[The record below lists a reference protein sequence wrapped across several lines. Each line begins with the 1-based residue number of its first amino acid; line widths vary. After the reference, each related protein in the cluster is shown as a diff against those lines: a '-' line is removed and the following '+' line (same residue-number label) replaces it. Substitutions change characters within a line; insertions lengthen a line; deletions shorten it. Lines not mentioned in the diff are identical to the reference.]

1 MANNKENEN
10 RRLIEQTDEIE
21 IESLLNKSR
30 QELKE
35 LAKNLYNGKYQ
46 KNSRQRDKIMQLLVQ
61 QLSSAEAAK

>member
-1 MANNKENEN
+1 MKNKKETKN
-10 RRLIEQTDEIE
+10 RMPIEQFEELE

-35 LAKNLYNGKYQ
+35 LAKNLYDGKYQ

>member
-1 MANNKENEN
+1 MDNKKENKN
-10 RRLIEQTDEIE
+10 RISIEQSDELE

-46 KNSRQRDKIMQLLVQ
+46 KNSRQRDKIMQLVVQ
-61 QLSSAEAAK
+61 QLSSAEAVK

>member
-10 RRLIEQTDEIE
+10 RRLIEQTDELE

>member
-1 MANNKENEN
+1 MP
-10 RRLIEQTDEIE
+10 IEQFEELE

-35 LAKNLYNGKYQ
+35 LAKNLYDGKYQ

>member
-1 MANNKENEN
+1 MDNKEVKKN
-10 RRLIEQTDEIE
+10 RMPVEQLDELE

-46 KNSRQRDKIMQLLVQ
+46 KNSRQREKIMQLLVQ
-61 QLSSAEAAK
+61 QLSSTEAAK